1 MTQKI
6 TQTDAKNQTLKSG
19 LYLVAT
25 PIGNMRDI
33 SFRAL
38 DVLSSVDSIA
48 CEDTRITGK
57 LLSAY
62 RIKKPMVQYN
72 DHSAARQ
79 RTKIMQ
85 DLAEGARIAL
95 VSDAG
100 TPLISDPGYKLVRE
114 AREQGFDV
122 TAVPGANAV
131 LTALQLSG
139 LPSDAFSFIGF
150 LPAKSAARKKALE
163 QWAAVPASL
172 VVYET
177 APRLEDSLSDML
189 SVLGNRQAA
198 VTRELTKMFEDVQAG
213 ALEDLVAYYKKKGA
227 PKGEIVVVIGSE
239 ATIALSEEEERDRAV
254 TIEDQLR
261 VALKSMSVKDAAE
274 AVAMASGKPKKTIYT
289 LALKLSGKS

>member
-6 TQTDAKNQTLKSG
+6 AQSDPKNQTLKNG
-19 LYLVAT
+19 LYLVST

-38 DVLSSVDSIA
+38 DVLSSVDMIA

-72 DHSAARQ
+72 DHSAAKQ
-79 RTKIMQ
+79 RTKILQ

-114 AREQGFDV
+114 AREQGVYV

-131 LTALQLSG
+131 LTALQVSG

-150 LPAKSAARKKALE
+150 LPAKSTARKKMLE
-163 QWAAVPASL
+163 EWAEAPGSL

-177 APRLEDSLSDML
+177 APRLEESLKDML

-198 VTRELTKMFEDVQAG
+198 VTRELTKMFEEVQSG
-213 ALEDLVAYYKKKGA
+213 ALEDLISHYKKKGA
-227 PKGEIVVVIGSE
+227 PKGEIAVIIGSRM
-239 ATIALSEEEERDRAV
+239 TIALSEEEEMSRAV

-274 AVAMASGKPKKTIYT
+274 TVATASGKSKKAIYT

>member
-6 TQTDAKNQTLKSG
+6 AQIDPKNQTLKSG

-38 DVLSSVDSIA
+38 DVLSSVDAIA

-57 LLSAY
+57 LLNAY

-72 DHSAARQ
+72 DHNAARQ

-85 DLAEGARIAL
+85 DLAEGKRIAL

-114 AREQGFDV
+114 ARDQGFSV
-122 TAVPGANAV
+122 TAIPGANAV
-131 LTALQLSG
+131 LTALQVSG

-150 LPAKSAARKKALE
+150 LPAKTTARKKMLE
-163 QWAAVPASL
+163 EWSAVPGSL
-172 VVYET
+172 VIYET
-177 APRLEDSLSDML
+177 APRLEESLADML
-189 SVLGNRQAA
+189 TVLGNRQAA
-198 VTRELTKMFEDVQAG
+198 VTRELTKMFEEVQTG
-213 ALEDLVAYYKKKGA
+213 SLEELVKHYKKKGA
-227 PKGEIVVVIGSE
+227 PKGEIVVVVSSE
-239 ATIALSEEEERDRAV
+239 SSIAFSKEEEMAKAV

-274 AVAMASGKPKKTIYT
+274 AVALASGKPKKTIYT

>member
-1 MTQKI
+1 MSQKI
-6 TQTDAKNQTLKSG
+6 AQTDPKNQTLKSG

-57 LLSAY
+57 LLNAY

-79 RTKIMQ
+79 RTKILQ
-85 DLAEGARIAL
+85 ELAEGARIAL

-100 TPLISDPGYKLVRE
+100 TPLVSDPGYKLVRE
-114 AREQGFDV
+114 ARDQGFNV
-122 TAVPGANAV
+122 TAIPGANAV

-150 LPAKSAARKKALE
+150 LPAKSSARKKALE
-163 QWAAVPASL
+163 AWAQTPGSL

-177 APRLEDSLSDML
+177 APRLEESLADML
-189 SVLGNRQAA
+189 VALGNRQAA
-198 VTRELTKMFEDVQAG
+198 VTRELTKMFEEVQTG
-213 ALEDLVAYYKKKGA
+213 ALEDLIKHYKKKGP
-227 PKGEIVVVIGSE
+227 PKGEIAIVIGSE
-239 ATIALSEEEERDRAV
+239 ATIAFSEEEEMAKAV

-274 AVAMASGKPKKTIYT
+274 AVAAASGKPKKTIYT

>member
-1 MTQKI
+1 MIQKI
-6 TQTDAKNQTLKSG
+6 AQTPAKDQTLKSG

-48 CEDTRITGK
+48 CEDTRVTGK

-72 DHSAARQ
+72 DHNAARQ

-85 DLAEGARIAL
+85 DLAEGRRVAL

-100 TPLISDPGYKLVRE
+100 TPLISDPGFKLVRE
-114 AREQGFDV
+114 ARDQGFDV

-131 LTALQLSG
+131 LTALQVSG

-150 LPAKSAARKKALE
+150 LPAKSVARRKTLE
-163 QWAAVPASL
+163 EWAATPGSL
-172 VVYET
+172 IIYET
-177 APRLEDSLSDML
+177 APRLEESLKDML

-198 VTRELTKMFEDVQAG
+198 VTRELTKMFEEVQAG
-213 ALEDLVAYYKKKGA
+213 ALEDLVKHYKKKGP

-239 ATIALSEEEERDRAV
+239 ATIATSDEDEAARAV

-274 AVAMASGKPKKTIYT
+274 AVAAASGKSRKAIYT

>member
-6 TQTDAKNQTLKSG
+6 AQSDPKNQTLKNG
-19 LYLVAT
+19 LYLVST

-38 DVLSSVDSIA
+38 DVLSSVDMIA

-72 DHSAARQ
+72 DHSAAKQ
-79 RTKIMQ
+79 RTKILQ

-114 AREQGFDV
+114 AREQGVYV

-131 LTALQLSG
+131 LTALQVSG

-150 LPAKSAARKKALE
+150 LPAKSTARKKMLE
-163 QWAAVPASL
+163 EWAETPGSL

-177 APRLEDSLSDML
+177 APRLEESLKDML

-198 VTRELTKMFEDVQAG
+198 VTRELTKMFEEVQSG
-213 ALEDLVAYYKKKGA
+213 ALEDLISHYKKKGA
-227 PKGEIVVVIGSE
+227 PKGEIAVIIGSKM
-239 ATIALSEEEERDRAV
+239 TIALSEEEEMSRAV

-274 AVAMASGKPKKTIYT
+274 TVATASGKSKKAIYT

>member
-6 TQTDAKNQTLKSG
+6 AQSAPKDQTLKSG

-38 DVLSSVDSIA
+38 DVLSSVDTIA

-72 DHSAARQ
+72 DHSAAKQ
-79 RTKIMQ
+79 RSRILQ
-85 DLAEGARIAL
+85 ELAAGGRVAL

-114 AREQGFDV
+114 VREQGFEV

-150 LPAKSAARKKALE
+150 LPAKSTARKKTLE
-163 QWAAVPASL
+163 AWAAAPGSL
-172 VVYET
+172 VMYET
-177 APRLEDSLSDML
+177 APRLEESLADML
-189 SVLGNRQAA
+189 AVLGNRQAGVA
-198 VTRELTKMFEDVQAG
+198 RELTKMFEEVQSG
-213 ALEDLVAYYKKKGA
+213 SLEDLVKHYRKKGA
-227 PKGEIVVVIGSE
+227 PKGEIVVIVGSE
-239 ATIALSEEEERDRAV
+239 ATIATSDEEEKAKAV

-261 VALKSMSVKDAAE
+261 IALKTMSVKDAAE
-274 AVAMASGKPKKTIYT
+274 AVAIASGKPKKTIYT

>member
-1 MTQKI
+1 MTEKIAQK
-6 TQTDAKNQTLKSG
+6 DPKNQTLKSG

-48 CEDTRITGK
+48 CEDTRVTGK
-57 LLSAY
+57 LLNAY

-72 DHSAARQ
+72 DHNAPRQ
-79 RTKIMQ
+79 RTKILQ
-85 DLAEGARIAL
+85 ELAEGKRVAL

-114 AREQGFDV
+114 ARDQGFDV
-122 TAVPGANAV
+122 TSVPGANAV
-131 LTALQLSG
+131 LTALQVSG

-150 LPAKSAARKKALE
+150 LPAKSGARKKTLE
-163 QWAAVPASL
+163 EWSTTPGSL
-172 VVYET
+172 VIYET
-177 APRLEDSLSDML
+177 APRLEESLADML

-198 VTRELTKMFEDVQAG
+198 VTRELTKMFEEVQADS
-213 ALEDLVAYYKKKGA
+213 LEDLVKHYKKKGA
-227 PKGEIVVVIGSE
+227 PKGEIVIVIGSA
-239 ATIALSEEEERDRAV
+239 ATIAMSEEDEASKAV
-254 TIEDQLR
+254 TLEDQLR

-274 AVAMASGKPKKTIYT
+274 VVATASGKPKKTIYM

>member
-6 TQTDAKNQTLKSG
+6 AQSDPKNQTLKNG
-19 LYLVAT
+19 LYLVST

-38 DVLSSVDSIA
+38 DVLSSVDMIA
-48 CEDTRITGK
+48 CEDTRVTGK

-72 DHSAARQ
+72 DHSAAKQ
-79 RTKIMQ
+79 RAKILQ

-95 VSDAG
+95 VADAG

-114 AREQGFDV
+114 AREQGVYV
-122 TAVPGANAV
+122 TAIPGANAV
-131 LTALQLSG
+131 LTALQVSG

-150 LPAKSAARKKALE
+150 LPAKSTARKKMLE
-163 QWAAVPASL
+163 EWGETPGSL

-177 APRLEDSLSDML
+177 APRLEESLKDML

-198 VTRELTKMFEDVQAG
+198 VTRELTKMFEEVQSG
-213 ALEDLVAYYKKKGA
+213 ALEDLISHYKKKGA
-227 PKGEIVVVIGSE
+227 PKGEIAVIIGSRM
-239 ATIALSEEEERDRAV
+239 TIAVSEEEEMSRAV

-274 AVAMASGKPKKTIYT
+274 TVATASGKSKKAIYT

>member
-6 TQTDAKNQTLKSG
+6 AQIDPKNQTLKSG

-38 DVLSSVDSIA
+38 DVLSSVDMIA

-72 DHSAARQ
+72 DHSAAKQ
-79 RTKIMQ
+79 RTKILQ
-85 DLAEGARIAL
+85 DLAEGMRIAL

-100 TPLISDPGYKLVRE
+100 TPLVSDPGYKLVRE
-114 AREQGFDV
+114 AREHGIDV
-122 TAVPGANAV
+122 TSIPGANAV
-131 LTALQLSG
+131 LTALQVSG

-150 LPAKSAARKKALE
+150 LPAKTTARKNTLAD
-163 QWAAVPASL
+163 WANVPGSL

-177 APRLEDSLSDML
+177 APRLEESLKDML
-189 SVLGNRQAA
+189 AVLGNRQAA
-198 VTRELTKMFEDVQAG
+198 VTRELTKMFEEVQTG
-213 ALEDLVAYYKKKGA
+213 ALEDLIKHYKKKGP
-227 PKGEIVVVIGSE
+227 PKGEIAIVIAAENS
-239 ATIALSEEEERDRAV
+239 IAISEEEEMARAV

-274 AVAMASGKPKKTIYT
+274 TVATASGKPKKAIYT